1 MLTIVCLLQVTCLS
15 IMCSVQTSFEM
26 EFQLQAVLVYN
37 LNVFSVNTIFSL
49 QTDAMF
55 ILPVLKS

>member
-1 MLTIVCLLQVTCLS
+1 MLTVVYLLQVTCLS

-26 EFQLQAVLVYN
+26 KFQLQAVLVYN